1 MAARPGGTEV
11 SASVGPLDA
20 FGVTVGFAGDQA
32 VVGVRG
38 EVDLLTA
45 PELASVLTAV
55 IDRGHSSVVLDLA
68 ETTFMGVAGLRII
81 EAATDRLEASK
92 GGLSLR
98 SPSAQARRL
107 LDITGL
113 AETIHVAH
121 DDDVDAAE
129 AVGDEGAEDVDDR
142 LGPEQTASVPG
153 RPVTVETANPTHQLR
168 HVSAIPAENDVVDG
182 ALRLVVAL
190 ARATVEGADGVSVS
204 LHRHGRLTTVASSDQ
219 TILDM
224 DADQYATGEGPCVDA
239 AVEGRWFHVESLDQ
253 ETRWPAFTAKAR
265 QLGIG
270 AILSTPLLAEDRP
283 VGALNIYSNTT
294 EAFAAKEQDLASIFA
309 TEASAILRDAGV
321 SVSDDQ
327 LADRLADALRTRQ
340 TIAQAQGVLMER
352 DGISE
357 QDAYT
362 QLRSFSQRTSEPL
375 GQRAAHVVSSTQ
387 PGPQVSP
394 GRPEA
399 AS

>member
-1 MAARPGGTEV
+1 M

-20 FGVTVGFAGDQA
+20 FGVTVGFTGDQA

-45 PELASVLTAV
+45 PELAAILTAV
-55 IDRGHSSVVLDLA
+55 IDGGHSSVVLDLA

-81 EAATDRLEASK
+81 EAATDRLGSSR

-98 SPSAQARRL
+98 SPSAQVRRL
-107 LDITGL
+107 LDTTGM
-113 AETIHVAH
+113 AEAVHVAH
-121 DDDVDAAE
+121 DGDVDAVE
-129 AVGDEGAEDVDDR
+129 VEEGEGAEDVDDR

-153 RPVTVETANPTHQLR
+153 TPVTVEPADPARQLR

-190 ARATVEGADGVSVS
+190 AQATVEGADGVSVS

-224 DADQYATGEGPCVDA
+224 DADQYATGEGPCLDA
-239 AVEGRWFHVESLDQ
+239 AVEGRWIHVESLDQ

-265 QLGIG
+265 QRGIG
-270 AILSTPLLAEDRP
+270 GAMLSTPLLAEDRP
-283 VGALNIYSNTT
+283 VGALNIYSHAT
-294 EAFAAKEQDLASIFA
+294 EAFAAKDQDLASIFA

-321 SVSDDQ
+321 DVSDDQ
-327 LADRLADALRTRQ
+327 LASRLADALRTRQ

-352 DGISE
+352 GGISE

-375 GQRAAHVVSSTQ
+375 GERAADIVGSTQ
-387 PGPQVSP
+387 RGCQVSP
-394 GRPEA
+394 AQPEA

>member
-1 MAARPGGTEV
+1 MAARPRGTDV
-11 SASVGPLDA
+11 RASVGPLDA

-32 VVGVRG
+32 VVGLRG
-38 EVDLLTA
+38 EVDILTA
-45 PELASVLTAV
+45 PELAAVLTAV
-55 IDRGHSSVVLDLA
+55 IDRGHSSVVLDLT

-81 EAATDRLEASK
+81 GAATDRLGSSR
-92 GGLSLR
+92 GGFSLR
-98 SPSAQARRL
+98 SPSAQVRRL

-113 AETIHVAH
+113 SETVHVAH
-121 DDDVDAAE
+121 DGDVN
-129 AVGDEGAEDVDDR
+129 AVEVETGQGAEDVDDR

-153 RPVTVETANPTHQLR
+153 TPVTVEPADPTRQLR
-168 HVSAIPAENDVVDG
+168 HVSAVPAQNDVVDG

-204 LHRHGRLTTVASSDQ
+204 LRRHGRLATVASSDQ

-224 DADQYATGEGPCVDA
+224 DADQYSTGEGPCLDA

-283 VGALNIYSNTT
+283 VGALNIYSRTT
-294 EAFAAKEQDLASIFA
+294 EAFAAKEQDLASILA

-321 SVSDDQ
+321 GVSDDQ
-327 LADRLADALRTRQ
+327 LASRLSDALRTRQ

-352 DGISE
+352 GGISE

-375 GQRAAHVVSSTQ
+375 GERAADIVASTQ
-387 PGPQVSP
+387 PGCQVSP
-394 GRPEA
+394 ARPEA

>member
-1 MAARPGGTEV
+1 M
-11 SASVGPLDA
+11 SAPFDPIEA
-20 FGVTVGFAGDQA
+20 FGLTVSFAGDRA
-32 VVGVRG
+32 VVAVRG

-45 PELASVLTAV
+45 PEVAAVLTAV
-55 IDRGHSSVVLDLA
+55 IDRGHLSVVLDLA
-68 ETTFMGVAGLRII
+68 ETTFMGVAGLRVI
-81 EAATDRLEASK
+81 EAATHRLSPLRS
-92 GGLSLR
+92 GLFLR
-98 SPSAQARRL
+98 SPSAQVRRL
-107 LDITGL
+107 LDLTGL
-113 AETIHVAH
+113 SDTVNV
-121 DDDVDAAE
+121 DDHRHDVDAAAAE
-129 AVGDEGAEDVDDR
+129 EDEGAESVEAR

-153 RPVTVETANPTHQLR
+153 TPVTVEPADPARQLR

-224 DADQYATGEGPCVDA
+224 DADQYATGQGPCVDA
-239 AVEGRWFHVESLDQ
+239 AVEGRWFHVKCLDQ

-283 VGALNIYSNTT
+283 LGALNIYSNTID
-294 EAFAAKEQDLASIFA
+294 AFAVKEQDLASIFA

-321 SVSDDQ
+321 DVADDL
-327 LADRLADALRTRQ
+327 LASRLADALRTRQ

-357 QDAYT
+357 HDAYT
-362 QLRSFSQRTSEPL
+362 QLRSFSQTTSQPL
-375 GQRAAHVVSSTQ
+375 GQRATHIVASTQ
-387 PGPQVSP
+387 AGHRVPPT
-394 GRPEA
+394 RPEA

>member
-1 MAARPGGTEV
+1 MSAALD
-11 SASVGPLDA
+11 PLEA
-20 FGVTVGFAGDQA
+20 FGLTVNFGGDQA

-38 EVDLLTA
+38 EIDLLTA
-45 PELASVLTAV
+45 PVLAAVLTTV
-55 IDRGHSSVVLDLA
+55 IDRGHPSVVLDLA

-92 GGLSLR
+92 YGLLLR
-98 SPSAQARRL
+98 SPSAQVRRL
-107 LDITGL
+107 LEITGL
-113 AETIHVAH
+113 AETVNVDHL
-121 DDDVDAAE
+121 DDVDAVE
-129 AVGDEGAEDVDDR
+129 VEKDEGAGDVGVR

-153 RPVTVETANPTHQLR
+153 TPVTVEPANLASQLK
-168 HVSAIPAENDVVDG
+168 HVTAIPADHDVVDG

-190 ARATVEGADGVSVS
+190 AQATVEGADGVSVS

-224 DADQYATGEGPCVDA
+224 DADQYATGEGPCVA
-239 AVEGRWFHVESLDQ
+239 AATVGRWFHVECLDQ

-283 VGALNIYSNTT
+283 VGALNIYSHTT

-309 TEASAILRDAGV
+309 TEASVILRDAGV
-321 SVSDDQ
+321 DVSDDQ
-327 LADRLADALRTRQ
+327 LAGRLADALRTRQ

-362 QLRSFSQRTSEPL
+362 QLRGFSQRTSLPL
-375 GQRAAHVVSSTQ
+375 GERAADIVASTQ
-387 PGPQVSP
+387 RGCQSSPARPG
-394 GRPEA
+394 EA
-399 AS
+399 S